1 MQYGDNSLQEFIRLY
16 GRDSPRR
23 SLLTKMLKGDPA
35 SGTEPLPDEII
46 AIEVANLIFA
56 ATDTTGTTMAYA
68 LYQLACNREWQ
79 DRLRAELRAAN
90 LQQKGY
96 SFTEL
101 QALPVLHG
109 IMNEALRLHPAAV
122 GALQRMTTRE
132 IEIDGVVVPANVS
145 FP

>member
-1 MQYGDNSLQEFIRLY
+1 MQYGANSLQEFIRLY

-23 SLLTKMLKGDPA
+23 TLLTKMLKEDPA

-46 AIEVANLIFA
+46 ATEVANLTFA

-68 LYQLACNREWQ
+68 LYHLACNQEWQ

-90 LQQKGY
+90 IRQKDY
-96 SFTEL
+96 SLSEL
-101 QALPVLHG
+101 QTLPVLHG
-109 IMNEALRLHPAAV
+109 VMNEALRLHPAAV
-122 GALQRMTTRE
+122 GGLLRMTTKE

-145 FP
+145 PP